1 MQAKNAI
8 LCGLSDTEFTK
19 VMQCTTS
26 KDVLDKIRR
35 IYEGNDKAKKA
46 KLQTLLA
53 QFETLK
59 KKEEEYISLYFLI
72 VDEAVNSIIGIRFI
86 IKENLVVQKIMRT
99 LPTRFNSKVSILED
113 ISDLDHLTK
122 HKLYGILT
130 TYEMRIEPK
139 NESRN
144 KSTF

>member
-1 MQAKNAI
+1 MQAKNVI
-8 LCGLSDTEFTK
+8 LCGLSDAEFTK

-26 KDVLDKIRR
+26 KDVLDKLRS

-99 LPTRFNSKVSILED
+99 LPT
-113 ISDLDHLTK
+113 
-122 HKLYGILT
+122 
-130 TYEMRIEPK
+130 
-139 NESRN
+139 
-144 KSTF
+144 